1 VKTELSRRVLALP
14 AIVVDALRTQRD
26 RQNLDRMLAG
36 ARWQET
42 GFVFTTAVGTPMDG
56 SRVTREFQALL
67 RRAGLPHMRF
77 YDLRHGCASLL
88 LAQGVH
94 PRVVMETLGHSSIA
108 LTMNTYSHVSR
119 ALQAEAAVSIDEA
132 LRGKGVVKGV
142 VSRGSGSADP
152 GREEYGP
159 NSK

>member
-1 VKTELSRRVLALP
+1 VLPLP
-14 AIVVDALRTQRD
+14 AIVARAFRVQQEQQA
-26 RQNLDRMLAG
+26 LDRMVAG
-36 ARWQET
+36 RRWQET
-42 GFVFTTAVGTPMDG
+42 GFVFTTAVGSPMDG
-56 SRVTREFQALL
+56 SSVTHAFQALL

-119 ALQAEAAVSIDEA
+119 ALLVEAAASIDAA
-132 LRGKGVVKGV
+132 LRAEGVVKSV
-142 VSRGSGSADP
+142 VRGGAAAADQ
-152 GREEYGP
+152 GRKGRRR
-159 NSK
+159 NSE